1 MKIKA
6 AHITKIGSEI
16 IAQDLKEHLTHV
28 AALCREYMQKIEC
41 PAMGYIVGIL
51 HDAGKAAP
59 FFQNRMDAIQ
69 AGQPD
74 PGQKGGHASAG
85 AVILNRLSGK
95 PDTIYKSFA
104 LQAMCEAIFSHHAA
118 LPDNISMEG
127 DDGYKARL
135 QCDEPQLQE
144 IEEYL
149 WEEII
154 TREDLTRYLQQ
165 AYVEAEALC
174 QRIKEHTEKGR
185 EFCFF
190 LGMVEKMLLSALV
203 DADWLDSA
211 ISGERI
217 QPDFADVLQAEA
229 HDTQES
235 RKPLFEYFLDNLEK
249 GLKKLGQS
257 SKPINVWR
265 NHISECCKEA
275 GSREGGIYTLSC
287 PTGAGKT
294 LAVTRFAITHCIR
307 QNKDRIFYIIPYL
320 SIIDQ
325 TAKSIKAALAQG
337 SPGTLDELVEN
348 NVLELHSQVE
358 GGKGKGQ
365 PEKQSGE
372 MAELS
377 SEGEFW
383 AQRMTEPI
391 VLTTMVRF
399 LNTFFAQGTRNLRP
413 AHQFQNAVIIF
424 DEIQTLPVKQI
435 ALFNSLINFLTYI
448 CGCTCVLCT
457 ATQPLLGE
465 TEKPVYPAKMTEP
478 GALAE
483 LPGEAGEV
491 FKRVQVKA
499 ELKSG
504 GYSREELADFIWERA
519 ESSGNLLA
527 ILNTKDSALFVY
539 SELAKKAGEA
549 YKIFYLSTRLYAAH
563 RKSIIDDIRRA
574 LSGREKIIVVST
586 QLIEAGIDFDF
597 SCVVRSLAGMDSI
610 VQAAG
615 RCNRE
620 GLRGVETT
628 YIVNPCDELE
638 SLVHLKDIR
647 EGAKASDRLL
657 GEFEKNPES
666 FDNDLLSGKAMH
678 TYFQYYFWMRKGEMT
693 YPVPKVPAD
702 SLYSLLADNISLIRS
717 ARVHKGYEMRALNQS
732 FRTAAEHFSVIE
744 DGGEAVFV
752 PRGRGKEIWEEIQR
766 NTKDRSTGY
775 QAIKGLLKEAQ
786 QFVVNLQKYEIEKL
800 GKGVIR
806 WGDEMGMYVL
816 NEMYYDEKTGIT
828 GEISDN
834 MPIQMF

>member
-1 MKIKA
+1 MKIKT

-51 HDAGKAAP
+51 HDAGKAALS
-59 FFQNRMDAIQ
+59 FQNRMDAIR

-85 AVILNRLSGK
+85 AVILNRLGGK
-95 PDTIYKSFA
+95 PDTIYRSYA
-104 LQAMCEAIFSHHAA
+104 LQTMCEAIFSHHAA

-127 DDGYKARL
+127 DDGYIARL
-135 QCDEPQLQE
+135 QCDEAQLQE

-154 TREDLTRYLQQ
+154 TKEDLTRYLQQ
-165 AYVEAEALC
+165 AYVEAEGLC
-174 QRIKEHTEKGR
+174 QRIKEHTEMGR
-185 EFCFF
+185 EFSFF

-217 QPDFADVLQAEA
+217 QPDFADALKAEA
-229 HDTQES
+229 HDTQGS
-235 RKPLFEYFLDNLEK
+235 RKQLFEYFLDNLEK
-249 GLKKLGQS
+249 GLKKMGQS

-265 NHISECCKEA
+265 NHISESCKEA
-275 GSREGGIYTLSC
+275 GNRKGGIYTLSC

-294 LAVTRFAITHCIR
+294 LAVTRFAITHCIW

-325 TAKSIKAALAQG
+325 AAKSIKAALVQEN
-337 SPGTLDELVEN
+337 PGTLDELVEN
-348 NVLELHSQVE
+348 NILELHSQVE
-358 GGKGKGQ
+358 GVKGKGQ

-383 AQRMTEPI
+383 AQRMTESI

-399 LNTFFAQGTRNLRP
+399 LNTFFAQGTRSLRP

-424 DEIQTLPVKQI
+424 DEIQTLPVRQI

-465 TEKPVYPAKMTEP
+465 TEKPVYPAKMAEP
-478 GALAE
+478 AALAE
-483 LPGEAGEV
+483 LPEEAGEV

-499 ELKSG
+499 ELKNG

-519 ESSGNLLA
+519 ESSGNVLA
-527 ILNTKDSALFVY
+527 ILNTKDSALSIY

-549 YKIFYLSTRLYAAH
+549 YKIFYLSTRLYAVH

-620 GLRGVETT
+620 GLRGVEIT

-638 SLVHLKDIR
+638 SLVHLKDIK

-657 GEFEKNPES
+657 GEFERNPES

-702 SLYSLLADNISLIRS
+702 SLYSLLADNITLVRS

-732 FRTAAEHFSVIE
+732 FRTAAEHFNVIE

-775 QAIKGLLKEAQ
+775 QTIKGLLKEAQ

-806 WGDEMGMYVL
+806 WENEMGMYVL
-816 NEMYYDEKTGIT
+816 NEMYYDEKAGIT